1 MDVISQIGVAAA
13 LEQCGEESAELA
25 QACLKMARKL
35 RGENPTPKT
44 IEELSNSL
52 VDEMADVLVCIDIL
66 LDNNV
71 VSNQDVIHRMLD
83 KHIRWATRLEEEKS
97 KGE

>member
-13 LEQCGEESAELA
+13 LEQCGEESTELA

-44 IEELSNSL
+44 IEELSSSL

-71 VSNQDVIHRMLD
+71 VSNQDVMHRMLD
-83 KHIRWATRLEEEKS
+83 KHIRWTTRLEEEKS

>member
-1 MDVISQIGVAAA
+1 MDVISQIGMAAA

-25 QACLKMARKL
+25 QACLKMARKI

-44 IEELSNSL
+44 IDELSSNL
-52 VDEMADVLVCIDIL
+52 VDEIADVLVCVDIL
-66 LDNNV
+66 LDNDV
-71 VSNQDVIHRMLD
+71 VSNQDVMHRMLD
-83 KHIRWATRLEEEKS
+83 KHIRWTTRLEEEKS